1 MPCHPKSFI
10 SCLISSIFAIGPAY
24 AETDATSILAL
35 DDVLVYAPKRTQALM
50 DVPQAIDVLDEDA
63 ITYTRVN
70 DLYDIGRSVANMS
83 VQQSGFYKSITLR
96 GIGGG
101 GRNAGFSSRVG
112 MYLDGVYV
120 GQTLA
125 LDNAMLDVAQI
136 EVLKG
141 PQGYLFGNN
150 SDAGIVNII
159 SKQPSHQSEASLK
172 TGIGNYGYRENTLLL
187 NGELT
192 PYLTSRLA
200 VKNETRDGYVNNVF
214 DGEDLKALSNFAL
227 RSQFKLEA
235 TEALNLTL
243 GVDYMNKHQT
253 QFLAQALTGLSG
265 LPFSASERNNN
276 QFDTVNR
283 NDTPKGVTQS
293 GGVHLNAEYF
303 LPNNASFNS
312 ITAYRNNTNQ
322 IVQDNDYSAADLI
335 NTLYKD
341 EVSQYTQE
349 FRYNSA
355 DNAPLKYTLGLYL
368 SKEINKNNS
377 KIVLGS
383 DIGSLPPP
391 VVGLPALPANT
402 VLPMRGNVTTNT
414 VALFSNVDYQFA
426 EKVKLHA
433 GARLSSEN
441 KKLDLLMDGS
451 QSSWL
456 GMAVINDRQSI
467 SDTFFSPMLGASYH
481 PNAHSQFYFTTAK
494 AYKSGGWNVEF
505 MSQNQ
510 ANDGYAYEPESVISF
525 EVGFKSKLAH
535 TEFGANVFRNNLTDY
550 QVFQYANLGGF
561 LALQLRNA
569 AKARTQGIEFN
580 IDHAFNDAFGMR
592 ANLAYLDAQFLSFP
606 NGKSTGQD
614 AKGEQMPDAPRWSA
628 SLTTTYT
635 THSDWLGGNMHV
647 ALHNYIQTDT
657 ISGSSSDYSINKLD
671 GRTVHDATLTVETD
685 NKKWLWTLWVKNIG
699 NKEYALAK
707 SADAFGNVYAI
718 YADPRLYG
726 VTGEY
731 RF

>member
-1 MPCHPKSFI
+1 MSNHHKSII
-10 SCLISSIFAIGPAY
+10 SCLVSGIFVIGHAH
-24 AETDATSILAL
+24 AEIDNASVLGL
-35 DDVLVYAPKRTQALM
+35 DDVLVYAPKRIQPLI
-50 DVPQAIDVLDEDA
+50 DVPQAMYVLDQDD
-63 ITYTRVN
+63 ITLTRVN
-70 DLYDIGRSVANMS
+70 DLYDIGRSVSNMS

-101 GRNAGFSSRVG
+101 GRNAGFSTRVG
-112 MYLDGVYV
+112 LYLDGVYV

-125 LDNAMLDVAQI
+125 LDNAMLDIDQI

-159 SKQPSHQSEASLK
+159 SKQPSHQSVASLK
-172 TGIGNYGYRENTLLL
+172 TGLGNYGYRENTLLL

-200 VKNETRDGYVNNVF
+200 VRNETRDGYVNNVF

-235 TEALNLTL
+235 TDALNLTL
-243 GVDYMNKHQT
+243 SADYMNKHQT
-253 QFLAQALTGLSG
+253 QFLAQALTGLFG
-265 LPFSASERNNN
+265 QPFSAIERNNN
-276 QFDTVNR
+276 QFDTTNR

-322 IVQDNDYSAADLI
+322 IVHDNDYSPLDLI

-355 DNAPLKYTLGLYL
+355 DKGPLKYTLGLYL

-377 KIVLGS
+377 KIVLGN
-383 DIGSLPPP
+383 DIGFLPFG
-391 VVGLPALPANT
+391 VLPNT
-402 VLPMRGNVTTNT
+402 VLPLRGTVTTNT
-414 VALFSNVDYQFA
+414 AALFSNLDFQLA
-426 EKVKLHA
+426 EKLKLHA
-433 GARLSSEN
+433 GGRLSSESR
-441 KKLDLLMDGS
+441 KLDFFMDGR
-451 QSSWL
+451 QSAGLS
-456 GMAVINDRQSI
+456 MATINDHQRI
-467 SDTFFSPMLGASYH
+467 SDTFFSPMLGLSYQ
-481 PNAHSQFYFTTAK
+481 PDELSQFYFTTAK

-510 ANDGYAYEPESVISF
+510 ANDGYAYDPESVTSF
-525 EVGFKSKLAH
+525 EVGFKSKLPR
-535 TEFGANVFRNNLTDY
+535 TQFGANIFRNNLTDY
-550 QVFQYANLGGF
+550 QVFQYVNLAGF
-561 LALQLRNA
+561 AALQLRNA
-569 AKARTQGIEFN
+569 ATARTQGIEFN
-580 IDHAFNDAFGMR
+580 VDHAFNDAFGIR
-592 ANLAYLDAQFLSFP
+592 ANLAYLDAQFTSFP
-606 NGKSTGQD
+606 NGKSSGED

-628 SLTTTYT
+628 SLTAAYT
-635 THSDWLGGNMHV
+635 THADWLGAKMHF
-647 ALHNYIQTDT
+647 ALHNYFQTAT

-671 GRTVHDATLTVETD
+671 GRSIHDATVTFEPD
-685 NKKWLWTLWVKNIG
+685 SKKWLWTVWVKNIG

-707 SADAFGNVYAI
+707 SIDAFRNVYAI

>member
-1 MPCHPKSFI
+1 MLTRQKSII
-10 SCLISSIFAIGPAY
+10 SCLVSSIFATSGAY
-24 AETDATSILAL
+24 AESDTLSALAV
-35 DDVLVYAPKRTQALM
+35 DDVLVYAPKRIQPLI
-50 DVPQAIDVLDEDA
+50 DVPQAIDVIDQDD

-70 DLYDIGRSVANMS
+70 DLYDVGRSVANMS

-101 GRNAGFSSRVG
+101 GRNAGFSTRVG

-125 LDNAMLDVAQI
+125 LDNAMLDVAQV

-159 SKQPSHQSEASLK
+159 SKQPSHQSEASFK
-172 TGIGNYGYRENTLLL
+172 TGVGNYGYRDNTLLL
-187 NGELT
+187 NGEIT

-200 VKNETRDGYVNNVF
+200 VRNETRDGYVNNVF
-214 DGEDLKALSNFAL
+214 DGEALKALSNFAM

-235 TEALNLTL
+235 TDSLNLTL
-243 GVDYMNKHQT
+243 SADYMRKHQT
-253 QFLAQALTGLSG
+253 QFLAQALTGLFGQPLDS
-265 LPFSASERNNN
+265 SVN
-276 QFDTVNR
+276 QFDKANR

-293 GGVHLNAEYF
+293 GGLHFNAEYF
-303 LPNNASFNS
+303 LPNNASFNA

-368 SKEINKNNS
+368 SKEVNKNNS
-377 KIVLGS
+377 KIVLGN
-383 DIGSLPPP
+383 DIGFLPFG
-391 VVGLPALPANT
+391 VLPNT
-402 VLPMRGNVTTNT
+402 ILPMRGAVTTNT
-414 VALFSNVDYQFA
+414 AALFSNADFQLA

-451 QSSWL
+451 QSAGL
-456 GMAVINDRQSI
+456 GMAVINDRQRI
-467 SDTFFSPMLGASYH
+467 SDAFFSPMLGASYH
-481 PNAHSQFYFTTAK
+481 PNAHSQLYFTTAK

-510 ANDGYAYEPESVISF
+510 ANDGYAYDPESVTSF
-525 EVGFKSKLAH
+525 ELGFKSKLPH
-535 TEFGANVFRNNLTDY
+535 TEFGANMFRNNLTDY
-550 QVFQYANLGGF
+550 QVFQYANLAGF

-580 IDHAFNDAFGMR
+580 VDHAFNDAFGMR
-592 ANLAYLDAQFLSFP
+592 ASLAYLDAQFLSFP

-628 SLTTTYT
+628 SLTGTYT
-635 THSDWLGGNMHV
+635 THPDWLGGNMHF
-647 ALHNYIQTDT
+647 AIHSYFQTAT
-657 ISGSSSDYSINKLD
+657 ISGSSSDYAINKLA
-671 GRTVHDATLTVETD
+671 GRSIHDATVTFEPN
-685 NKKWLWTLWVKNIG
+685 NKKWLWSLWVKNLG

-707 SADAFGNVYAI
+707 SADAFLNVYAI
-718 YADPRLYG
+718 YADPRLFG